1 MDLFEKR
8 AEPAKTVKT
17 KSGKD
22 ISEEKYKTMLT
33 NLELARQAKRS
44 KKAGDV
50 TPPTPSTSPAQ
61 APVQAQPAKAELTQL
76 DRALMLISL
85 QDKKIKELTAKPA
98 VVEQPKPVE
107 PPKPTEPID
116 IPAKPFVRHWSL
128 LE

>member
-8 AEPAKTVKT
+8 AEPTKTVKT

-33 NLELARQAKRS
+33 NLELARQAKRN

-50 TPPTPSTSPAQ
+50 PATPSTSPAQ
-61 APVQAQPAKAELTQL
+61 APVSAPVPAKAELTQL

-85 QDKKIKELTAKPA
+85 QDRKIKELTAPKP
-98 VVEQPKPVE
+98 VVEQPKVE
-107 PPKPTEPID
+107 PPQPSEPID
-116 IPAKPFVRHWSL
+116 IPKPFVRHWTL

>member
-8 AEPAKTVKT
+8 ETPVKTVKT

-22 ISEEKYKTMLT
+22 INEEKYKTMLT
-33 NLELARQAKRS
+33 NLELARQAKRN

-50 TPPTPSTSPAQ
+50 PPTPSTSPAQ
-61 APVQAQPAKAELTQL
+61 APAPVQAQPAKAELTQL

-85 QDKKIKELTAKPA
+85 QDRKIKELTAKPA
-98 VVEQPKPVE
+98 VVEQPKVE
-107 PPKPTEPID
+107 PPKPSEPID
-116 IPAKPFVRHWSL
+116 IPKPFIRHWSL

>member
-8 AEPAKTVKT
+8 ADPIKTVKT

-22 ISEEKYKTMLT
+22 ISEEKYKTMLAS
-33 NLELARQAKRS
+33 LELARQAKRS

-50 TPPTPSTSPAQ
+50 PATPSTSPAQ
-61 APVQAQPAKAELTQL
+61 APSPAPVQPAKPELSQL
-76 DRALMLISL
+76 DKALMLISL

-98 VVEQPKPVE
+98 IVEQPKPVE
-107 PPKPTEPID
+107 TPKPTEPID
-116 IPAKPFVRHWSL
+116 IPKPFVRHWSL

>member
-8 AEPAKTVKT
+8 ETPVKTVKT

-33 NLELARQAKRS
+33 NLELARQAKRN

-50 TPPTPSTSPAQ
+50 PPTPSTSPAQ
-61 APVQAQPAKAELTQL
+61 APVPAQPAKAELTQL

-85 QDKKIKELTAKPA
+85 QDRKIKELTAPKTA
-98 VVEQPKPVE
+98 VEQPKPVE

-116 IPAKPFVRHWSL
+116 IPKPFIRHWSL